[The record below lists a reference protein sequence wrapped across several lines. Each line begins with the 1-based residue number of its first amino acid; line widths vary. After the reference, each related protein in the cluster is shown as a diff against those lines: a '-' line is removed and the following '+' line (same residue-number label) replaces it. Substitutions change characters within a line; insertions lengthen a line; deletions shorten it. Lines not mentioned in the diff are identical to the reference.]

1 MQANNEVLVNRPGV
15 KMQTQWVQRD
25 GVSLEV
31 KVTGQGPLILCVHGW
46 PELWYSWRHQMTYF
60 AARGYQVAAI
70 NVRGY
75 GGSSH
80 PITVDQYTQ
89 TELSADIQAVATAL
103 SDDPV
108 ILFGHDWGAPQVYTT
123 ALRFPEQVRGVAG
136 LSVPFIPPSEGS
148 TLDLWAALYPDR
160 FFYQTYFQQP
170 GVVET
175 ELGQDVGASLRKIY
189 YALSG
194 DAPLNEWLKDK
205 PKDAGLLDDL
215 TDPDPYPGWMTAADL
230 AVYIAAFERAGFVGP
245 THRYRA
251 QALDAQQL
259 PEIRGKALQP
269 PSTFIGGS
277 RDPVRSFFPGGDLY
291 ADPGEHCAAFRG
303 ATIIEGAGHWVQQEA
318 PEQTNA
324 ALKAFLD
331 SL

>member
-1 MQANNEVLVNRPGV
+1 
-15 KMQTQWVQRD
+15 MQTQWVQRD

-46 PELWYSWRHQMTYF
+46 PELWYSWRHQMAYF
-60 AARGYQVAAI
+60 ADRGYQVAAL

-80 PITVDQYTQ
+80 PLAVDQYTQ
-89 TELSADIQAVATAL
+89 AELSADIQAVATAL

-108 ILFGHDWGAPQVYTT
+108 ILSGHDWGAPQVYTT
-123 ALRFPEQVRGVAG
+123 ALRFPEQVRAVAG
-136 LSVPFIPPSEGS
+136 LSVPFILPSEGS
-148 TLDLWAALYPDR
+148 ALDLWQALYPDR
-160 FFYQTYFQQP
+160 FFYQTYFQKP
-170 GVVET
+170 GIVEA
-175 ELGQDVGASLRKIY
+175 ELGQDVGGALRKIY

-194 DAPLNEWLKDK
+194 DAPLNEWLKQK
-205 PKDAGLLDDL
+205 PLDAGLLDDL
-215 TDPDPYPGWMTAADL
+215 SDPDPYPTWMTGADL
-230 AVYIAAFERAGFVGP
+230 EVYVTAFEQAGFVGP
-245 THRYRA
+245 IHRYRA
-251 QALDAQQL
+251 QALDARQL

-269 PSTFIGGS
+269 PSTVIGGS

-291 ADPGEHCAAFRG
+291 ADPGEHCLAFRG

-318 PEQTNA
+318 PEQTNL
-324 ALKAFLD
+324 ALEAFLD

>member
-1 MQANNEVLVNRPGV
+1 
-15 KMQTQWVQRD
+15 MQTQWVQRD

-60 AARGYQVAAI
+60 AARGYQVAAL

-89 TELSADIQAVATAL
+89 TEPSADIQAVATAL

-215 TDPDPYPGWMTAADL
+215 TDPDPLSWLDDRGRSGGLYC
-230 AVYIAAFERAGFVGP
+230 GF
-245 THRYRA
+245 
-251 QALDAQQL
+251 
-259 PEIRGKALQP
+259 
-269 PSTFIGGS
+269 
-277 RDPVRSFFPGGDLY
+277 
-291 ADPGEHCAAFRG
+291 
-303 ATIIEGAGHWVQQEA
+303 
-318 PEQTNA
+318 
-324 ALKAFLD
+324 
-331 SL
+331 

>member
-1 MQANNEVLVNRPGV
+1 
-15 KMQTQWVQRD
+15 MQTQWVQRD

-46 PELWYSWRHQMTYF
+46 PELWYSWRHQMAYF
-60 AARGYQVAAI
+60 ADRGYQVAAL

-80 PITVDQYTQ
+80 PLAVDQYTQ
-89 TELSADIQAVATAL
+89 AELSADIQAVATAL

-108 ILFGHDWGAPQVYTT
+108 ILLGHDWGAPQVYTT
-123 ALRFPEQVRGVAG
+123 ALRFPEQVRAVAG
-136 LSVPFIPPSEGS
+136 LSVPFILPSEGS
-148 TLDLWAALYPDR
+148 ALDLWQALYPDR
-160 FFYQTYFQQP
+160 FFYQTYFQKP
-170 GVVET
+170 GIVEA
-175 ELGQDVGASLRKIY
+175 ELGQDVGGALRKIY

-194 DAPLNEWLKDK
+194 DAPLNEWLKQK
-205 PKDAGLLDDL
+205 PLDAGLLDDL
-215 TDPDPYPGWMTAADL
+215 SDPDPYPTWMTGADL
-230 AVYIAAFERAGFVGP
+230 EVYVTAFEQAGFVGP
-245 THRYRA
+245 IHRYRA
-251 QALDAQQL
+251 QALDARQL

-269 PSTFIGGS
+269 PCTFIGGS

-291 ADPGEHCAAFRG
+291 ADPGEHCLAFRG

-318 PEQTNA
+318 PEQTNL
-324 ALKAFLD
+324 ALEAFLD

>member
-1 MQANNEVLVNRPGV
+1 
-15 KMQTQWVQRD
+15 MQTQWVQRD

-60 AARGYQVAAI
+60 AARGYQVAAL

-160 FFYQTYFQQP
+160 FFYQTYFP
-170 GVVET
+170 
-175 ELGQDVGASLRKIY
+175 
-189 YALSG
+189 
-194 DAPLNEWLKDK
+194 
-205 PKDAGLLDDL
+205 
-215 TDPDPYPGWMTAADL
+215 AAW
-230 AVYIAAFERAGFVGP
+230 
-245 THRYRA
+245 
-251 QALDAQQL
+251 
-259 PEIRGKALQP
+259 RG
-269 PSTFIGGS
+269 
-277 RDPVRSFFPGGDLY
+277 
-291 ADPGEHCAAFRG
+291 
-303 ATIIEGAGHWVQQEA
+303 
-318 PEQTNA
+318 
-324 ALKAFLD
+324 
-331 SL
+331 